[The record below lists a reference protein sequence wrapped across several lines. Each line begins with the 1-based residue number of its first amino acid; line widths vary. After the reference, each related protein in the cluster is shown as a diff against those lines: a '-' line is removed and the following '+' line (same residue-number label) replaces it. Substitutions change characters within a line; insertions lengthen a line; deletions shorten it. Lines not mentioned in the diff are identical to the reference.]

1 MTLFFRVSEK
11 KFIVSDQAVIVLF
24 IGFVAFEILTFLLLS
39 LFVSLQVFAVGDLSF
54 VVELLFRLPF
64 VEQALLF
71 L

>member
-11 KFIVSDQAVIVLF
+11 KFIVSDQAVIVVF
-24 IGFVAFEILTFLLLS
+24 IGFVAFEMLTFLLLS
-39 LFVSLQVFAVGDLSF
+39 LFVSLQVFAVADLSF